1 MDLSISVLRVVGCVF
16 SFSIK
21 FQKTTASK
29 KERPDQKP
37 HYAVSDLGLCF
48 LPMSH
53 KKDTSGLY
61 GLSWHSK
68 VNLKPKVTLQS

>member
-1 MDLSISVLRVVGCVF
+1 MDLSISVLRVVGCWF

-29 KERPDQKP
+29 KERPDQTP
-37 HYAVSDLGLCF
+37 HYAMSDLGLCC

-68 VNLKPKVTLQS
+68 VNLKPKLTLQS